1 MKSMNFFGDITS
13 KETTKPKKKVYSED
27 LKKKAVKLAY
37 QLGVTKAAEE
47 LGISTSSIYSWK
59 KTLASS
65 ALTKTFSP
73 EPIQNKN
80 GNLTFEL
87 EGKTYSLN
95 VNSSEEREII
105 KAEVNSNS
113 VAKYD
118 WFKEGTGKE
127 HWVLYNTEMY
137 EIRSFCNIVYLHY
150 IKNSNLTPTIPINAT
165 SCYKMFYNCE
175 SLTQLDLSNFNTSNV
190 VNMSEMFAGCS
201 KLIQLDLSNFDTKR
215 VTNMAAL
222 FNNCQA
228 LDQLDISSFDTSQIT
243 DMGAMFAYCLSL
255 KNLDLSNFNTRNVTT
270 MSWMF
275 EHCEKLTTIYISNKW
290 STDRVINSMNM
301 FKECCSLSG
310 FSPEKTDIKMAK
322 HMEQEGYLTLKKQN
336 NNITN
341 LTKGIFRNKL

>member
-1 MKSMNFFGDITS
+1 MKSMNLFDRKGESSKALFGDSTS
-13 KETTKPKKKVYSED
+13 KETIKPKKKVYSED
-27 LKKKAVKLAY
+27 FKKEAVKLAY
-37 QLGVTKAAEE
+37 KVGVTKAAEE
-47 LGISTSSIYSWK
+47 LGVSTSSLYSWK
-59 KTLASS
+59 KISAEKSLAKKLSS
-65 ALTKTFSP
+65 A
-73 EPIQNKN
+73 PIQDEN

-190 VNMSEMFAGCS
+190 VNMSEMFSDC
-201 KLIQLDLSNFDTKR
+201 LNLMQLDLSNFDTSQ
-215 VTNMAAL
+215 VTSMCNMFCSCEAVT
-222 FNNCQA
+222 
-228 LDQLDISSFDTSQIT
+228 QLDFSSFNTSKVT
-243 DMGAMFAYCLSL
+243 DMSGMFFNCKSL
-255 KNLDLSNFNTRNVTT
+255 KMLDLSNFDISSIHYMNK
-270 MSWMF
+270 MF
-275 EHCEKLTTIYISNKW
+275 CYCYNLTTIYISNEW
-290 STDRVINSMNM
+290 NTGSIDRFDDM
-301 FKECCSLSG
+301 LSHC
-310 FSPEKTDIKMAK
+310 FATIK
-322 HMEQEGYLTLKKQN
+322 LK
-336 NNITN
+336 
-341 LTKGIFRNKL
+341 

>member
-1 MKSMNFFGDITS
+1 MKSMNLFDRKGESRETLFGDSTS
-13 KETTKPKKKVYSED
+13 KETTKPKKNAYSED

-37 QLGVTKAAEE
+37 KVGVTKAAEE

-190 VNMSEMFAGCS
+190 VNMSEMFSDC
-201 KLIQLDLSNFDTKR
+201 LNLMQLDLSNFDTSQ
-215 VTNMAAL
+215 VTSMCNMFCSCEAVT
-222 FNNCQA
+222 
-228 LDQLDISSFDTSQIT
+228 QLDFSSFDTSKVT
-243 DMGAMFAYCLSL
+243 DMSGMFFNCKSL
-255 KNLDLSNFNTRNVTT
+255 KMLDLSNFDTSSIHYMNK
-270 MSWMF
+270 MF
-275 EHCEKLTTIYISNKW
+275 CYCYNLTTIYISNEW
-290 STDRVINSMNM
+290 NTGSVDLFDDM
-301 FKECCSLSG
+301 LSHC
-310 FSPEKTDIKMAK
+310 FATIE
-322 HMEQEGYLTLKKQN
+322 LK
-336 NNITN
+336 
-341 LTKGIFRNKL
+341 

>member
-1 MKSMNFFGDITS
+1 MKSMNLFDRKEESSKALFGDSTS
-13 KETTKPKKKVYSED
+13 KETIKPKKKVYSED
-27 LKKKAVKLAY
+27 FKKEAVKLAY
-37 QLGVTKAAEE
+37 KVGVTKAAEE
-47 LGISTSSIYSWK
+47 LGVSTSSLYSWK
-59 KTLASS
+59 KISAEKSLAKKLSS
-65 ALTKTFSP
+65 A
-73 EPIQNKN
+73 PIQDEN

-190 VNMSEMFAGCS
+190 VNMSEMFSDC
-201 KLIQLDLSNFDTKR
+201 LNLMQLDLSNFDTSQ
-215 VTNMAAL
+215 VTSMCNMFCSCEAVT
-222 FNNCQA
+222 
-228 LDQLDISSFDTSQIT
+228 QLDFSSFNTSKVT
-243 DMGAMFAYCLSL
+243 DMSGMFFNCKSL
-255 KNLDLSNFNTRNVTT
+255 KMLDLSNFDISSIHYMNK
-270 MSWMF
+270 MF
-275 EHCEKLTTIYISNKW
+275 CYCYNLTTIYISNEW
-290 STDRVINSMNM
+290 NTGSIDRFDDM
-301 FKECCSLSG
+301 LSHC
-310 FSPEKTDIKMAK
+310 FATIK
-322 HMEQEGYLTLKKQN
+322 LK
-336 NNITN
+336 
-341 LTKGIFRNKL
+341 